1 MTDLPKGLLVLRQRG
16 FRLLFFG
23 QAVSVFGDRMVAVAL
38 AFAVL
43 GLGGSASAVG
53 LVLASGMVALVGA
66 LLIGGVVADR
76 TSRRAVMV
84 SADLVRLT
92 SQGAMA
98 ALLIAGAADVWM
110 LAVLAGITGAATGF
124 FNPASTGLL
133 PTLVAPEHL
142 QQANGLRATAMSAG
156 EILGPLVAGV
166 LVASAS
172 AGWAL
177 AIDAVTF
184 GISAVLL
191 SQLRLPAGIA
201 RAAPSFLADLKEGWD
216 AFRSRTWV
224 WTLVAFVAFGNMLWG
239 AWSALGPVVADRDL
253 GGAAAW
259 GTVLAAMGVGAL
271 GGSLVATQAKPRRPL
286 VVFALTGAA
295 FSVPLAFLAAGA
307 PVPVLALGALLS
319 GGAMML
325 GNSVWESTLQR
336 HIPTESLS
344 RVSAYDWFGSFA
356 FYPLGLAIWG
366 PIAGAVGFGASLWVA
381 FALQIATALA
391 LLAVPDIRRLSTTPA
406 QAEDPEPQLA
416 STPID

>member
-1 MTDLPKGLLVLRQRG
+1 MTGLSERLLVLHQRE

-43 GLGGSASAVG
+43 EVGGSASAVG
-53 LVLASGMVALVGA
+53 LVLASGTFALVGC

-76 TSRRAVMV
+76 SSRRVVMV

-92 SQGAMA
+92 TQGTMA
-98 ALLIAGAADVWM
+98 VLLIAGVADVWM
-110 LAVLAGITGAATGF
+110 LAVLAGLTGAATGF

-133 PTLVAPEHL
+133 PTVVAAEHL
-142 QQANGLRATAMSAG
+142 QQANGLRATAMSTG
-156 EILGPLVAGV
+156 EILGPLTAGV

-177 AIDAVTF
+177 AIDALTF
-184 GISAVLL
+184 GISAALL
-191 SQLRLPAGIA
+191 SRLRLPTSVGHGTA
-201 RAAPSFLADLKEGWD
+201 SFFAELKDGWH
-216 AFRSRTWV
+216 AFRSRTWL
-224 WTLVAFVAFGNMLWG
+224 WSLVAFVAIGNMVWG

-286 VVFALTGAA
+286 VVFALTGAV
-295 FSVPLAFLAAGA
+295 FSVPLAFLAGGA
-307 PVPVLALGALLS
+307 SVPVLALGALLS

-336 HIPTESLS
+336 HIPRESLS
-344 RVSAYDWFGSFA
+344 RVSAYDWFGSLA

-366 PIAGAVGFGASLWVA
+366 PIAGAVGLGASLWVA
-381 FALQIATALA
+381 STLLIATTLA
-391 LLAVPDIRRLSTTPA
+391 LLAVPQIRRLPA
-406 QAEDPEPQLA
+406 APTQAAGPEPQIV
-416 STPID
+416 STSID